1 MPAEGAAVHGIRPVP
16 DTGAEGPAW
25 SEPRHYRVGP
35 VPITLICDVPGVIRE
50 FHACYHRYE
59 IDLPPPDAFR
69 VEVMSRRSRRSLRKY
84 HHILGNGEQL
94 FVTRRPDEIMPHVE
108 WAINSLVAR
117 FLPGYLSIHASCV
130 ARAGRGVIFPAEP
143 GRGKSTLAA
152 GLLAA
157 GWSYLSDEFALFD
170 LRTGL
175 LVPYPKALC
184 VKAGSFAALEALGL
198 PLQGAPVHHKRYKGR
213 VAIVDP
219 FAIRGDVVAG
229 PCPLTAVIFPRYVEG
244 AAPRLEPISRARAI
258 FELTRVSFNFP
269 KYRARGFELLADAV
283 AEAECFELTAGELQ
297 ATVRL
302 LDAALA
308 TEPATGRQTG

>member
-1 MPAEGAAVHGIRPVP
+1 MTAEGPAVHGIRPAAG
-16 DTGAEGPAW
+16 GAQDPAW
-25 SEPRHYRVGP
+25 PGPRHYRVGP
-35 VPITLICDVPGVIRE
+35 VPITLVCDSPGVVRE
-50 FHACYHRYE
+50 FHACYRRYA

-69 VEVMSRRSRRSLRKY
+69 VEVSSRRSPRSLRKY
-84 HHILGNGEQL
+84 HHILGNGEPL

-130 ARAGRGVIFPAEP
+130 ARDGRGVIFPAEP

-157 GWSYLSDEFALFD
+157 GWSYLSDEFALLD

-184 VKAGSFAALEALGL
+184 IKAGSFAALEALGL
-198 PLQGAPVHHKRYKGR
+198 PLRGTPVHHKRYKGR
-213 VAIVDP
+213 VAMVDP
-219 FAIRGDVVAG
+219 FAIRRDVVAG
-229 PCPLTAVIFPRYVEG
+229 PCPAGAVIFPRYVEG
-244 AAPRLEPISRARAI
+244 AAPRLERISRARAV

-283 AEAECFELTAGELQ
+283 AEAECFELTAGELP

-302 LDAALA
+302 LEATLAAV
-308 TEPATGRQTG
+308 PAAGRQTG